1 MTSRDGK
8 ARKRL
13 ESRFENPIFKQVG
26 QRLAAGGGLSLN
38 DWSCG
43 KWVKE
48 ASHGTHVAGIV
59 FNESRRLAELHA
71 AAFYGYSGDKEGS
84 LASGFRKLE
93 ENIKTLAPRMKDYQ
107 SYVKALRDGYVE
119 GRTGVGRRFSDYIK
133 SVDCGVLNISYSE
146 PQKVFKRL
154 ADLMRSEYQSRGANP
169 KPIETYKSPA
179 GMDLGGDLAL
189 ELQIAF
195 APSYSLAI
203 AENPD
208 VLFVIAAGNETENVD
223 ERMSLPAF
231 ISRFFLNVLTVASV
245 GPSHSLSSF
254 SNRFVHG

>member
-1 MTSRDGK
+1 M
-8 ARKRL
+8 
-13 ESRFENPIFKQVG
+13 
-26 QRLAAGGGLSLN
+26 AAGGGLSLN

-48 ASHGTHVAGIV
+48 ASHGTHTTGIV
-59 FNESRRLAELHA
+59 FNESRRLAELHT
-71 AAFYGYSGDKEGS
+71 AAFYGYSGDKEGA

-93 ENIKTLAPRMKDYQ
+93 ENIKALAPRMKDYQ

-133 SVDCGVLNISYSE
+133 SVDCGVLNMSYSE

-169 KPIETYKSPA
+169 KPIETYKSPV

-231 ISRFFLNVLTVASV
+231 ISRFFPNVLTVAIV

>member
-1 MTSRDGK
+1 MEKQGSDSRVDLK
-8 ARKRL
+8 IRSSNKSA
-13 ESRFENPIFKQVG
+13 E
-26 QRLAAGGGLSLN
+26 
-38 DWSCG
+38 DWSYG
-43 KWVKE
+43 KLVKE

-71 AAFYGYSGDKEGS
+71 AAFYGCSGDKEGS

-93 ENIKTLAPRMKDYQ
+93 ENIKALAPRMKDYQ
-107 SYVKALRDGYVE
+107 SYVKALRDGYVL

-133 SVDCGVLNISYSE
+133 GVDCGVVNMSHSE

-169 KPIETYKSPA
+169 KSIETYKSPP

-195 APSYSLAI
+195 AVSDAHAI

-208 VLFVIAAGNETENVD
+208 VLFVIAAGNKTEFRFQGVA
-223 ERMSLPAF
+223 ERL
-231 ISRFFLNVLTVASV
+231 
-245 GPSHSLSSF
+245 GE
-254 SNRFVHG
+254 